1 MKESLSAVTQ
11 CGSYEYEDSCEMED
25 ESCESDMDNAC
36 LFASESDSAALPSS
50 EESSTLGGISRSKK
64 TSQTIPD
71 DEMAQLVHLQKS
83 NGSFEI
89 CSDEWKNSIF
99 EMYAGKFEDV
109 LSICPTGIKNTVWVT
124 ALAVKILEL
133 KMAETRD
140 LWELVAKKSKN
151 YILTEL
157 KEDKEQCDQLL
168 SKAEEYINKL

>member
-50 EESSTLGGISRSKK
+50 EESSTLGGMSRSKK
-64 TSQTIPD
+64 TRQTITD
-71 DEMAQLVHLQKS
+71 DEMAQLVNLQKS

-89 CSDEWKNSIF
+89 FSDEWKNSIF
-99 EMYAGKFEDV
+99 EVYAGKFENV
-109 LSICPTGIKNTVWVT
+109 QSSCPTGVKNTAWFT

-140 LWELVAKKSKN
+140 LWELVAKKSKK